1 MTAADVQQIAT
12 LRIELLDTD
21 PLIWRQLEVPTSV
34 SLKGLH
40 DIIQAA
46 VGWFN
51 QHMWE
56 FRIGR
61 QVYGQP
67 IPGDNW
73 SGTSIVNAGKVHLS
87 ELLKPGK
94 TVIDYTYDMGDCWEH
109 RLTVTDLRPA
119 DPNTVYPRYIAGER
133 PAPPEDCGGV
143 PGFYTALEA
152 FADPENPDHDEV
164 VDWLDGYDPDQFNEL
179 GVKLAV
185 GRIASRQRA
194 AKAGAAKGRE
204 P

>member
-12 LRIELLDTD
+12 LKIELVDTD
-21 PLIWRQLEVPTSV
+21 PLIWRQVEVPTSV
-34 SLKGLH
+34 TLKDLH
-40 DIIQAA
+40 DIVQAA

-61 QVYGQP
+61 QVYGLP

-73 SGTSIVNAGKVHLS
+73 SATPMINAGKVNLG
-87 ELLKPGK
+87 ELLKPRK

-109 RLTVTDLRPA
+109 RLTVTDVRPA
-119 DPNTVYPRYIAGER
+119 DPDIVYPRYIAGER

-143 PGFYTALEA
+143 PGFYAALEA
-152 FADPENPDHDEV
+152 LADPEHPDHDEV
-164 VDWLDGYDPDQFNEL
+164 VDWMDGYDPDHLNEL
-179 GVKLAV
+179 ALKLAI
-185 GRIASRQRA
+185 GRIASRKRA
-194 AKAGAAKGRE
+194 AKAGAAKRRKA
-204 P
+204 